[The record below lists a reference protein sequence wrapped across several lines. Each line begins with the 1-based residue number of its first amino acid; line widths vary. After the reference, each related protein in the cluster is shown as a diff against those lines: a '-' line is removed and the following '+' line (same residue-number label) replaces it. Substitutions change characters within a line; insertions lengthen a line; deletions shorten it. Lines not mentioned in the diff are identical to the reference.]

1 MAVFK
6 SLVSDQDDPFHCSVF
21 AIAVNPV
28 VYPPKDMA
36 DVLSAPAPPS

>member
-1 MAVFK
+1 MVAFK
-6 SLVSDQDDPFHCSVF
+6 SLVSDQADPFHCSVF